1 MRDGL
6 IAGRTASIDVIVTP
20 EMFAR
25 FEGKVIHPVYSTVSM
40 VYHMEWVSRQIIV
53 PFLEDHEEGMGGAVT
68 VKHIAPCIEG
78 AEVTVIATVTGLQ
91 ANTILTNV
99 RAESKGRL
107 IGVGEVKQV
116 VLPKEKI
123 NELLTGS

>member
-6 IAGRTASIDVIVTP
+6 IAGRTASINVIVTP

-25 FEGKVIHPVYSTVSM
+25 FEGKVVHPAYSTVSM
-40 VYHMEWVSRQIIV
+40 VYHMELVSRQIIV

-68 VKHIAPCIEG
+68 VKHIAPCVEG
-78 AEVTVIATVTGLQ
+78 AEVTITASVTGLQ
-91 ANTILTNV
+91 ENTILTDV
-99 RAESKGRL
+99 RAESKGRI

-116 VLPKEKI
+116 VLLKEKI

>member
-20 EMFAR
+20 DMFAR
-25 FEGKVIHPVYSTVSM
+25 FEGKVVHPVYSTVSM
-40 VYHMEWVSRQIIV
+40 VYHMEWVSRQIII

-78 AEVTVIATVTGLQ
+78 AGITVTATVTGLQ

-107 IGVGEVKQV
+107 VGVGEVKQV

>member
-6 IAGRTASIDVIVTP
+6 TAGHTASIDVIVTP
-20 EMFAR
+20 DMFAR
-25 FEGKVIHPVYSTVSM
+25 FGEKVVHPVYSTVSM

-68 VKHIAPCIEG
+68 VKHIAPCSEG
-78 AEVTVIATVTGLQ
+78 AEITVTATVIGIH
-91 ANTILTNV
+91 ANTILTNL
-99 RAESKGRL
+99 RAESNGRL

-116 VLPKEKI
+116 VLHKERI
-123 NELLTGS
+123 AELLTGS

>member
-25 FEGKVIHPVYSTVSM
+25 FEGKVVHPVYSTVSM

-53 PFLEDHEEGMGGAVT
+53 PFLDDHEEGMGGAVT
-68 VKHIAPCIEG
+68 VKHIAPCTEG
-78 AEVTVIATVTGLQ
+78 AEVTVTATVTGLQ
-91 ANTILTNV
+91 ANTIFTNV

-123 NELLTGS
+123 NELLIGS